1 MRKARAAGA
10 TELARRD
17 ADDDDDGD
25 GDANDADDG
34 DDDDDGAFRF
44 DGWRV
49 SVDTFGRA
57 SAANRPG
64 QSMEN
69 SVKLGKTR

>member
-17 ADDDDDGD
+17 ADDDDGD